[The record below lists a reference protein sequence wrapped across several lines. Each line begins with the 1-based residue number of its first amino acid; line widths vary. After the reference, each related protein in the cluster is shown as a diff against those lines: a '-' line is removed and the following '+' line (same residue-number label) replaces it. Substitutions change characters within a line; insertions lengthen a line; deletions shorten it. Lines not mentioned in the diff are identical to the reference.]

1 VFETIII
8 GNPESCRTEAEISD
22 KSGRWL
28 ALVYEDA
35 NGWHTEV
42 LGDWVKQVPHSF
54 DTIIEDA
61 KERLSHYVNRRG
73 ENVPAA
79 MTVGA
84 LSLWLILKDDGT
96 AMGVRL

>member
-22 KSGRWL
+22 KSGRRL

-42 LGDWVKQVPHSF
+42 LGDWVKQGPHSF

-61 KERLSHYVNRRG
+61 K
-73 ENVPAA
+73 
-79 MTVGA
+79 A
-84 LSLWLILKDDGT
+84 L
-96 AMGVRL
+96 